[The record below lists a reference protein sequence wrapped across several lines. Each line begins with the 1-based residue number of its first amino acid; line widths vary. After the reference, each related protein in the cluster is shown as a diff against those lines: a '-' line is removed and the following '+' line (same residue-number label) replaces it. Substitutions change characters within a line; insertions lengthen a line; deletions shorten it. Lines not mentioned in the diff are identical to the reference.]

1 MYMQRIVINV
11 LNFVHQVGHWL
22 RLY

>member
-1 MYMQRIVINV
+1 
-11 LNFVHQVGHWL
+11 VHQVGHWL

>member
-1 MYMQRIVINV
+1 
-11 LNFVHQVGHWL
+11 VHRVGHWL

>member
-1 MYMQRIVINV
+1 
-11 LNFVHQVGHWL
+11 VHQVAHWL

>member
-1 MYMQRIVINV
+1 VNQI
-11 LNFVHQVGHWL
+11 GHWL